1 MSWVLQVKTEYM
13 IRGYIKRDQ
22 KGKFTRTRKRTERNE
37 KSERRLKVMTLG
49 VLLGILAGISLDGIT
64 NKHMIVQEVQAEV
77 VQPETI
83 EVQIEVVYNWDK
95 DKIISEIEKAF
106 PEDPKTAVA
115 IAKCESGL
123 KVDIQSRYI
132 GKDGK
137 QERSFSLFQIHEPS
151 WDRKA
156 KQLGYDDY
164 KTSPRDNI
172 DMARY
177 IYDNAGKS
185 WKDWSCYTKRMI

>member
-1 MSWVLQVKTEYM
+1 M

-77 VQPETI
+77 VQPEPI

-123 KVDIQSRYI
+123 KVDIQSHHI

-151 WDRKA
+151 WDKVATR
-156 KQLGYDDY
+156 LGYGDY

-177 IYDNAGKS
+177 IYVQSGKK
-185 WKDWSCYTKRMI
+185 WGAWSCYTKRMI

>member
-1 MSWVLQVKTEYM
+1 M

-37 KSERRLKVMTLG
+37 KSERELKVMTLG

-77 VQPETI
+77 VQPEPI

-115 IAKCESGL
+115 VSKCESGL
-123 KVDIQSRYI
+123 IVDIQSN
-132 GKDGK
+132 
-137 QERSFSLFQIHEPS
+137 H
-151 WDRKA
+151 
-156 KQLGYDDY
+156 QLSYG
-164 KTSPRDNI
+164 RE
-172 DMARY
+172 
-177 IYDNAGKS
+177 KS
-185 WKDWSCYTKRMI
+185 WGLQVKRWG